1 MKLSNLKF
9 WSASSDKAVTAGS
22 GPSQQPLRSEDNVVH
37 LPVSHFQEQ
46 EPSAESSL
54 GDLDHFGASK
64 SHKSALPCGPMA
76 SPPLE
81 RFFEANHF
89 GLGRHDG
96 AHYKTQEALARGKAL
111 LVSKFQNTVASV
123 IDQKQAKVDSLR
135 NVEIQTQGVCST
147 ATAQLNL
154 ACTRLERDIS
164 ALRSQIELAAQGQGW
179 VLSALNEYQIGFG
192 KGVREAVD
200 AEMLGL

>member
-1 MKLSNLKF
+1 
-9 WSASSDKAVTAGS
+9 AA
-22 GPSQQPLRSEDNVVH
+22 GPSPSQPPLKSEDNVVH
-37 LPVSHFQEQ
+37 LPVSNGRER
-46 EPSAESSL
+46 ESSAESSQ

-64 SHKSALPCGPMA
+64 SPKAALPCGPMA

-96 AHYKTQEALARGKAL
+96 AHYMTQEALARGKAL
-111 LVSKFQNTVASV
+111 LISKFQNTVASV

-147 ATAQLNL
+147 A
-154 ACTRLERDIS
+154 
-164 ALRSQIELAAQGQGW
+164 
-179 VLSALNEYQIGFG
+179 
-192 KGVREAVD
+192 
-200 AEMLGL
+200 